1 MRSRARC
8 VVSPL
13 ATESSS
19 SVTSSTTSWR
29 RCCVRL
35 TVAETWQTRPVS
47 LRIVDSHVT
56 ARFPGNANIL
66 TLDLGKYVEVL
77 EESRGLVPEFVNP
90 KYKVEKGC
98 S

>member
-1 MRSRARC
+1 M
-8 VVSPL
+8 
-13 ATESSS
+13 
-19 SVTSSTTSWR
+19 
-29 RCCVRL
+29 
-35 TVAETWQTRPVS
+35 RPVS

-56 ARFPGNANIL
+56 ARFPGNTNIL

-90 KYKVEKGC
+90 KYKVEKDC

>member
-1 MRSRARC
+1 M
-8 VVSPL
+8 
-13 ATESSS
+13 
-19 SVTSSTTSWR
+19 
-29 RCCVRL
+29 
-35 TVAETWQTRPVS
+35 RPVS

-56 ARFPGNANIL
+56 ARFPGNTNIL
-66 TLDLGKYVEVL
+66 TLDLGKFVEVL

>member
-1 MRSRARC
+1 M
-8 VVSPL
+8 
-13 ATESSS
+13 
-19 SVTSSTTSWR
+19 
-29 RCCVRL
+29 
-35 TVAETWQTRPVS
+35 RPVS

-56 ARFPGNANIL
+56 ARLPGNTNIL

-90 KYKVEKGC
+90 KYQVETGC